1 MLHRRP
7 GEQGDLIAPLVEK
20 ASKAAKAAEKK

>member
-7 GEQGDLIAPLVEK
+7 AEQGDGVAALVEK